1 MRKSSVDGDYAGGKE
16 GEGGEGRLTLECRVA
31 ARVEQSC
38 DQVEVGQ
45 SKVEFGLTDSLR
57 TFSSESSATLELDAA
72 L

>member
-16 GEGGEGRLTLECRVA
+16 GEEGEGSLTVVCRVA
-31 ARVEQSC
+31 TRVEQNC
-38 DQVEVGQ
+38 DLEDVVQ
-45 SKVEFGLTDSLR
+45 SKVKFGLTDSLR